1 MNKFIKIMICIL
13 DIWILFIVICSN
25 VISEKEGCFNNKWN
39 LVSSDKVENETN
51 NINNDQAINNDNY
64 VR

>member
-1 MNKFIKIMICIL
+1 M
-13 DIWILFIVICSN
+13 
-25 VISEKEGCFNNKWN
+25 ISEKEGCFNNKWN

-51 NINNDQAINNDNY
+51 NINNDQAVNSDQAINNDNY